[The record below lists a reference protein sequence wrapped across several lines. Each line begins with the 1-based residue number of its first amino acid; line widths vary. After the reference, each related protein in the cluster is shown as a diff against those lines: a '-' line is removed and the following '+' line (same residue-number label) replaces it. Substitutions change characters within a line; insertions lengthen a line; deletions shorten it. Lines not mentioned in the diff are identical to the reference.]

1 MSQMNLEYC
10 SGGEWHQASG
20 GTTVPLNAEDE
31 LRLVLKDAVRGRG
44 CVVQAMNGGRFHQ
57 VAAETGSTLIPLGK
71 AGRFR
76 TGSLQIYL
84 SGGSMATAMEEYQIS
99 VQSGASAPVPSPGMK
114 KPGETG
120 RDFRPVP
127 PAPEPE
133 EKKPE
138 LPGKGTDKFG
148 MGLLQGTEE
157 PGKKPEPAPTEREPA
172 VRDPDPALQ
181 LSLEKMQRENQA
193 LRQQIEDMKEE
204 QRTLSGLA
212 GEGKSLGEK
221 VEAQRKCNE
230 ELSRENDRLLKE
242 YDRLQTDSRDA
253 ETATE
258 NSRKKLEE
266 ARQRQ
271 AEAEGE
277 LQELTRQAEDLEA
290 ERERIEK
297 QIAETQAETERLKFA
312 HTDAKL
318 AEQELIRHRESL
330 GMKDREIS
338 EAVEGLKKAD
348 AELKET
354 EEKRQATETQLQD
367 TRRRLEET
375 QEEYDRIQERWKTR
389 EEEMATAEERLRQ
402 ARKNLEKL
410 DGEYQE
416 RMMEIRDRLT
426 VYFEKRGEI
435 DLDLKD
441 IQESLQVVIM
451 AAEDQ
456 RFAEYIR
463 DLEDYMKRTD
473 DLETALKTLKK
484 EYRDAQT
491 RMEKAQL

>member
-1 MSQMNLEYC
+1 
-10 SGGEWHQASG
+10 
-20 GTTVPLNAEDE
+20 
-31 LRLVLKDAVRGRG
+31 
-44 CVVQAMNGGRFHQ
+44 
-57 VAAETGSTLIPLGK
+57 
-71 AGRFR
+71 
-76 TGSLQIYL
+76 
-84 SGGSMATAMEEYQIS
+84 
-99 VQSGASAPVPSPGMK
+99 
-114 KPGETG
+114 
-120 RDFRPVP
+120 
-127 PAPEPE
+127 
-133 EKKPE
+133 
-138 LPGKGTDKFG
+138 
-148 MGLLQGTEE
+148 
-157 PGKKPEPAPTEREPA
+157 
-172 VRDPDPALQ
+172 
-181 LSLEKMQRENQA
+181 
-193 LRQQIEDMKEE
+193 
-204 QRTLSGLA
+204 
-212 GEGKSLGEK
+212 
-221 VEAQRKCNE
+221 
-230 ELSRENDRLLKE
+230 
-242 YDRLQTDSRDA
+242 
-253 ETATE
+253 
-258 NSRKKLEE
+258 
-266 ARQRQ
+266 
-271 AEAEGE
+271 
-277 LQELTRQAEDLEA
+277 
-290 ERERIEK
+290 
-297 QIAETQAETERLKFA
+297 
-312 HTDAKL
+312 
-318 AEQELIRHRESL
+318 
-330 GMKDREIS
+330 MKDREIS

-416 RMMEIRDRLT
+416 RMMEIRERLT

-451 AAEDQ
+451 AAEDK